1 MSYQNATHAQRY
13 RMDSNEQA
21 ELAHDGGG
29 ECNKPDRVSAVDF
42 GHDKEYEER
51 FFDEIVNDSATI
63 KALIEFHRS
72 PSITNSVKL
81 REQTARLAEDAAR
94 ELSE

>member
-1 MSYQNATHAQRY
+1 
-13 RMDSNEQA
+13 MDSNEWA
-21 ELAHDGGG
+21 ELNYDGGG

-42 GHDKEYEER
+42 GHDKEHEDR

-63 KALIEFHRS
+63 KALIEFHRN
-72 PSITNSVKL
+72 PSITNGVNL
-81 REQTARLAEDAAR
+81 RTATARLAEEAAR